1 MARLIEFSRR
11 STVQLQ
17 KILEFYDERN
27 GNDAYSRRLLKSLL
41 SDLQQKAMT
50 HTASRLRRDGS
61 QWVLALSE
69 PSMWLIIRRITGA
82 NNNQIVRVKGINLIV
97 ECEDFDSDK
106 SGNKE
111 AKRHY
116 LKDYWIPAANNL
128 KIYGTWDLLEVRDI
142 DQLESEILKKVG

>member
-27 GNDAYSRRLLKSLL
+27 GNDTYSRRLLKSLL

-61 QWVLALSE
+61 Q
-69 PSMWLIIRRITGA
+69 
-82 NNNQIVRVKGINLIV
+82 
-97 ECEDFDSDK
+97 
-106 SGNKE
+106 
-111 AKRHY
+111 
-116 LKDYWIPAANNL
+116 
-128 KIYGTWDLLEVRDI
+128 
-142 DQLESEILKKVG
+142 